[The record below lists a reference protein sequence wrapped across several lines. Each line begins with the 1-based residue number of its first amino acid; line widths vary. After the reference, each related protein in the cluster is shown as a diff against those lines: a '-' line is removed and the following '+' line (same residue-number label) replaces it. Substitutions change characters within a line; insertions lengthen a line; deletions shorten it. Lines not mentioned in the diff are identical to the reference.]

1 MSEKHTPGPWTLEAP
16 WRVVANGIN
25 IASTWTRRV
34 DEERLD
40 GESWLDMRTRV
51 QPTLEAVKAEAEANA
66 RLIASAPDLLE
77 ALEAIVK
84 RRVDCF
90 IPELGGDELHD
101 WTARATA
108 AIAKAK
114 GG

>member
-77 ALEAIVK
+77 ALEDLLNDCINFDGGKLTDAFLVK
-84 RRVDCF
+84 A
-90 IPELGGDELHD
+90 
-101 WTARATA
+101 AR